1 MSSVYS
7 LKLICDLSF
16 YLSFAGFIC
25 SMATGNSLMGTLPY
39 LFSCAFV
46 SSLISEKGNVRF
58 VPLVLLLPALFILRE
73 NIFNYLFFIPACAY
87 TVYYVNSLP
96 YDIATREYSATY
108 TLYFNI
114 AVPASLIFFIVSK
127 ENFEAVSIPYGLLF
141 TVCAIVLM
149 RMLRHDKEVLN
160 QARFKILNTLSVA
173 GVVIIGALAGSTQ
186 FLGFVGS
193 VIKTIYF
200 SFIVPILTF
209 LMIII
214 LYILTPIFNLLNL
227 DDVDI
232 RFYSEVENIVI
243 ESGWDLFKEEEIPE
257 AGISLQIFKIACI
270 CILILIAIYLS
281 YKLYKFLTMKYDP
294 RPSASK
300 VERTFLDQGRP
311 KKKEPRVNHQIRQ
324 IYRKFMKLCEDNG
337 VVIYPYTTTEDIAR
351 QAGNVLGEKEASAQL
366 RSIYI
371 ESRYGEVA
379 PTKEKI
385 KQCRDIYNKFKKLE
399 K

>member
-46 SSLISEKGNVRF
+46 SSLLAEKKNIRF
-58 VPLVLLLPALFILRE
+58 IPLVLLLPALFILRE

-87 TVYYVNSLP
+87 TVYYINSMP
-96 YDIATREYSATY
+96 YDIATTEYSATY
-108 TLYFNI
+108 SLFFNI
-114 AVPASLIFFIVSK
+114 AIPASLIFFIVSR
-127 ENFEAVSIPYGLLF
+127 ENYESICIPYGLLF
-141 TVCAIVLM
+141 TICAIVLM
-149 RMLRHDKEVLN
+149 RMLRHDREVLN
-160 QARFKILNTLSVA
+160 QTRFKILNSLSVI
-173 GVVIIGALAGSTQ
+173 GVMIAGALAGSAQ
-186 FLGFVGS
+186 FLGFVSGL
-193 VIKTIYF
+193 IKSIYF
-200 SFIVPILTF
+200 SFIVPVLTF
-209 LMIII
+209 LMMII
-214 LYILTPIFNLLNL
+214 LYILTPIFNFIGRHNEVYS
-227 DDVDI
+227 DFNYQDI
-232 RFYSEVENIVI
+232 II
-243 ESGWDLFKEEEIPE
+243 ESGFDLFKEEEISE
-257 AGISLQIFKIACI
+257 AGISLTIFKIVFFG
-270 CILILIAIYLS
+270 ILFLAAVYLV
-281 YKLYKFLTMKYDP
+281 YRLYKFFTKKYDP
-294 RPSASK
+294 RPSTTK
-300 VERTFLDQGRP
+300 VERTFLDQGRQ
-311 KKKEPRVNHQIRQ
+311 KKKEPRINHQIRQ

-351 QAGNVLGEKEASAQL
+351 QAANVLGEKEASAQL

-385 KQCRDIYNKFKKLE
+385 KQCRDIYNKLKKLE